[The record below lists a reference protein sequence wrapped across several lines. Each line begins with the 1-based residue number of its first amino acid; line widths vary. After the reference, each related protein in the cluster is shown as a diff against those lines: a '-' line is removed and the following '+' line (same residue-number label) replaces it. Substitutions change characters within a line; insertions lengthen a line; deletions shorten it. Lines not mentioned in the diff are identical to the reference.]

1 MYNEKIESSIFWHTI
16 SDIDVISI
24 LDSNPTIGLSDQD
37 IKQRRKI
44 YGQNILPEIE
54 PRSKFSIFF
63 SQFKNLPIVIL
74 LIATILS
81 YSLGRTLES
90 LSIIVVVFI
99 TAGIGFIME
108 NSSER
113 VVRSLEKLRS
123 SKAKVLR
130 NGKEFQINVH
140 EIVPGDIIE
149 FEAGDRIPADCRLIE
164 SFGLV
169 VDESPLTGESHG
181 VLKDSSAIFSKETEL
196 AERKNICYMGTMTQ
210 GGRGKAVVVNI
221 GKQTEIGKIGS
232 LLEDVTTGKT
242 PFEKKIEQ
250 LGKKLVIVI
259 LSITLLYIVIGYL
272 QNFPIGELFLTG
284 IVLAIAAVPE
294 GLPAIATIT
303 LALGVKRMAKNQAL
317 VRKLASAETLGS
329 ITVICVDKTGTLT
342 LNEPTVKKIILGDNT
357 VLHISGTGFN
367 PSGKIYKNKNITE
380 KENKNNYLI
389 EFEDKNQL
397 LLFQTMILCNNAEL
411 HFDKTNWKIL
421 GDTTEGAL
429 IVASEKIGLKK
440 IALEDEFPRLWEEP
454 FDSKTRRMI
463 TVHRIK
469 GNNKLLICI
478 KGAPE
483 EVFPLCTKI
492 MEKNEIIVLDE
503 EKKNQLN
510 EKIKNITSEG
520 YRSLLLAFL
529 EIENNNINTVNEK
542 YKFIINKNA
551 VVLGIVAL
559 YDPVRPSV
567 LNAIEFI
574 KKSKIRV
581 ITIIGDHL
589 LTAKSIAK
597 ELGIWNEE
605 NNAQDESVML
615 TGKELEKLTI
625 DELAEK
631 VQKISVFARTT
642 PEYKLKIVEA
652 LQSKGNIVAMTGDG
666 INDSTAL
673 KQADIGVA
681 MGEKGTDVAKES
693 AALIL
698 LDDNFKTITHAIEMG
713 RLILFNIRKFTMFL
727 LSCNLS
733 EIMIMLFAIVL
744 SLPFPLLPLQLLLMN
759 MVTDTFPALALAA
772 EKDKREELMH
782 RLPSKN
788 EPIISKKEW
797 YSIFIRSLFMTI
809 GTIGLFL
816 WALNLEDKKYVA
828 QTLVFA
834 TIGITQVLHV
844 LNYSSLLHRFIGYNH
859 RINKHLTGAILLS
872 LGIIFIS
879 VNIEP
884 FNKIFELHGL
894 SFDEW
899 LTAILVSLLSV
910 FGANFTIRIFNGKFV
925 FDKNRLKLNKLK

>member
-1 MYNEKIESSIFWHTI
+1 
-16 SDIDVISI
+16 
-24 LDSNPTIGLSDQD
+24 
-37 IKQRRKI
+37 
-44 YGQNILPEIE
+44 
-54 PRSKFSIFF
+54 
-63 SQFKNLPIVIL
+63 
-74 LIATILS
+74 
-81 YSLGRTLES
+81 
-90 LSIIVVVFI
+90 
-99 TAGIGFIME
+99 
-108 NSSER
+108 
-113 VVRSLEKLRS
+113 
-123 SKAKVLR
+123 
-130 NGKEFQINVH
+130 
-140 EIVPGDIIE
+140 
-149 FEAGDRIPADCRLIE
+149 
-164 SFGLV
+164 
-169 VDESPLTGESHG
+169 
-181 VLKDSSAIFSKETEL
+181 
-196 AERKNICYMGTMTQ
+196 
-210 GGRGKAVVVNI
+210 
-221 GKQTEIGKIGS
+221 
-232 LLEDVTTGKT
+232 
-242 PFEKKIEQ
+242 
-250 LGKKLVIVI
+250 
-259 LSITLLYIVIGYL
+259 
-272 QNFPIGELFLTG
+272 
-284 IVLAIAAVPE
+284 
-294 GLPAIATIT
+294 
-303 LALGVKRMAKNQAL
+303 
-317 VRKLASAETLGS
+317 
-329 ITVICVDKTGTLT
+329 
-342 LNEPTVKKIILGDNT
+342 
-357 VLHISGTGFN
+357 
-367 PSGKIYKNKNITE
+367 
-380 KENKNNYLI
+380 
-389 EFEDKNQL
+389 
-397 LLFQTMILCNNAEL
+397 
-411 HFDKTNWKIL
+411 
-421 GDTTEGAL
+421 
-429 IVASEKIGLKK
+429 
-440 IALEDEFPRLWEEP
+440 
-454 FDSKTRRMI
+454 MI
-463 TVHRIK
+463 T
-469 GNNKLLICI
+469 
-478 KGAPE
+478 
-483 EVFPLCTKI
+483 
-492 MEKNEIIVLDE
+492 
-503 EKKNQLN
+503 
-510 EKIKNITSEG
+510 
-520 YRSLLLAFL
+520 
-529 EIENNNINTVNEK
+529 
-542 YKFIINKNA
+542 
-551 VVLGIVAL
+551 
-559 YDPVRPSV
+559 
-567 LNAIEFI
+567 
-574 KKSKIRV
+574 
-581 ITIIGDHL
+581 GDHL

-666 INDSTAL
+666 INDSPAL

-797 YSIFIRSLFMTI
+797 YSIFIQSLFMTI